1 MIISK
6 SEQLEQLFVKW
17 ELAQENEPDS
27 LWQLTKGGNNI
38 TKSHFRRDG
47 IIDEVVFL
55 KKQGKRCLFQMKPMM
70 TNTLPKRTQSQTM
83 LTIIGDIM
91 RWVTM
96 IGLVK

>member
-1 MIISK
+1 MISK

-27 LWQLTKGGNNI
+27 SWQLTKGGNNI

-47 IIDEVVFL
+47 IIDEAIFA
-55 KKQGKRCLFQMKPMM
+55 KEKEKRCLFQMKPMM
-70 TNTLPKRTQSQTM
+70 MNTLPKRTQSQTM